1 MLDAG
6 KTVSTMA
13 TPPADRP
20 TEQLQPRP
28 AAVVREPVGVPVVG
42 SSSLLRLEQV
52 ISGLRTWL
60 AVIAAVAIAA
70 IAVAVYALIKAND
83 VSAGSGGYATNARVD
98 RISADV
104 KALRAGSAGTAAGGG
119 GTAVATG
126 ALSTRVDQLAAEVR
140 ALSTGSGG
148 GASAAGLS
156 SRVAALESSVRSLA
170 SRPTQGANVT
180 QALSQLS
187 TRVDSIAS
195 DVTALKQAQ
204 SQPAP

>member
-1 MLDAG
+1 
-6 KTVSTMA
+6 MA
-13 TPPADRP
+13 TPPPDRP

-60 AVIAAVAIAA
+60 AVIGAVAIAA

-83 VSAGSGGYATNARVD
+83 VTAGSGGYATNARVD

-104 KALRAGSAGTAAGGG
+104 KALRAGGAGAATGGG
-119 GTAVATG
+119 SSAVATG
-126 ALSTRVDQLAAEVR
+126 ALSTRLDQLAAQVR
-140 ALSTGSGG
+140 ALSAGTGG
-148 GASAAGLS
+148 GGSAAGLS